1 MNAQNV
7 NGLAH
12 LDLAIYSGKMHVR
25 LLDTQGYKNE
35 NVAHSFCYSMS
46 VVKCSLH
53 VKRNA
58 NFYCSRWTELL
69 SPWIVPNQV
78 KQVW

>member
-7 NGLAH
+7 NGITQL
-12 LDLAIYSGKMHVR
+12 LQITTKMHVR
-25 LLDTQGYKNE
+25 LLDTQEYKNE